1 MTSWE
6 YTYKRRGW
14 SIARVVRGLGE
25 QSWVAFQKFHN
36 VNQMSCPDKSLYDEA
51 VKSLM
56 PQQTNNSTTKT
67 TSKAKTVRKTRTTK
81 TRGATNEGKRQRTR
95 KKTT

>member
-14 SIARVVRGLGE
+14 SLANVVRGLNE
-25 QSWVAFQKFHN
+25 QSWVAFQRFHQ
-36 VNQMSCPDKSLYDEA
+36 VNQMTCPDKSLYDEA
-51 VKSLM
+51 VKSLL
-56 PQQTNNSTTKT
+56 PQQANNPKTKT

-81 TRGATNEGKRQRTR
+81 PKGATNEGKRQRTR